1 MLCNLDFSNNILS
14 WFFFF
19 FLIIYLNYL
28 IPAVIAQMFNPVAES
43 IIFIGIPTKEAK
55 AEMET
60 YPVIVEAKWESVQY
74 NLESC
79 KSF

>member
-43 IIFIGIPTKEAK
+43 VIFIGIPIKEAK

-60 YPVIVEAKWESVQY
+60 YPVIVEAK
-74 NLESC
+74 
-79 KSF
+79 

>member
-28 IPAVIAQMFNPVAES
+28 IPEVIAQMFNTVAES
-43 IIFIGIPTKEAK
+43 VIFIGIPTKEAK

-60 YPVIVEAKWESVQY
+60 YPVIVEAK
-74 NLESC
+74 
-79 KSF
+79 

>member
-28 IPAVIAQMFNPVAES
+28 IPAVIAQMLNPVAES
-43 IIFIGIPTKEAK
+43 VIFIGIPTKEAK

-60 YPVIVEAKWESVQY
+60 YPVIVEAK
-74 NLESC
+74 
-79 KSF
+79 